1 MAYYCTDPRL
11 GVPVMI
17 AYGAATDFP
26 DGYLQPKVGTVVAAV
41 DPHYGPAEFIWA
53 YGVASN
59 GIGKVATIN
68 PKTGVATLTV
78 AGGRGAL
85 VGVSTVAN
93 TSTTTAQWW
102 QISGVAYT
110 DVAAAFA
117 DGGLVYATATAGV
130 VDDAVVAGDQVT
142 GAVGVSAIDYAPGA
156 KSCSTTNGSDI
167 VAVPNID
174 GLVVGMGVSGTGIAG
189 GTTIS
194 AIGYGGV
201 FPPVNGPMPGTIK
214 ISAAATATGSASLT
228 FTGTGYALVQLNRPV
243 MNGLG

>member
-1 MAYYCTDPRL
+1 MAFYCTDPRL
-11 GVPVMI
+11 GVPLMI
-17 AYGAATDFP
+17 AYGVSTDFP
-26 DGYLQPKVGTVVAAV
+26 ADSIQPKIGTVVSAV
-41 DPHYGPAEFIWA
+41 DPHYGPGEFIWA
-53 YGVASN
+53 YGVAAN
-59 GIGKVATIN
+59 AIGKVATIN
-68 PKTGVATLTV
+68 PRTGVTVLTV
-78 AGGRGAL
+78 AAGRGAL
-85 VGVSTVAN
+85 TGVSTVTN

-142 GAVGVSAIDYAPGA
+142 GAIGASAIDYAPGA
-156 KSCSTTNGSDI
+156 KTCSTTNGNDI
-167 VAVPNID
+167 IVVPNID

-201 FPPVNGPMPGTIK
+201 FPPVAGPLAGTVK
-214 ISAAATATGSASLT
+214 LSAVATATGSASLT
-228 FTGTGYALVQLNRPV
+228 FTGTGYALVNLNRPM